1 VRAIAEAVR
10 QAIPAATGLT
20 GSVGAGT
27 SKLIAKIASELAKPD
42 GHLVVEA
49 GAEGA
54 LLDPLPVSRLW
65 GVGPATA
72 ERLRRLGVGTV
83 QDLRAV
89 PAGELVA
96 LLGPA
101 LGAALERLA
110 RADDDRPV
118 VPVRESKSVSAEDTF
133 PRDVVDLGR
142 LHAELDLLSTRV
154 AERLRRHH
162 LAGRTVTVKVR
173 RHDFV
178 TVNRSTTLGAP
189 TDDAATVRR
198 AARRLLGQVDTSD
211 GVRLLGVGVSGL
223 ADWAQ
228 GDLFAAADGTG
239 GGGAHDD
246 GTDRDGMNGADPAR
260 VDGSSAGLGSG
271 AARRWVPGQDVAHR
285 ELGRGWVQG
294 SGLGRVTVRLE
305 SRASAPGPVRTF
317 AADDP
322 DLSPVDPEPLGA
334 VPDGPD
340 VP

>member
-1 VRAIAEAVR
+1 
-10 QAIPAATGLT
+10 
-20 GSVGAGT
+20 
-27 SKLIAKIASELAKPD
+27 
-42 GHLVVEA
+42 
-49 GAEGA
+49 
-54 LLDPLPVSRLW
+54 
-65 GVGPATA
+65 
-72 ERLRRLGVGTV
+72 
-83 QDLRAV
+83 
-89 PAGELVA
+89 
-96 LLGPA
+96 
-101 LGAALERLA
+101 
-110 RADDDRPV
+110 
-118 VPVRESKSVSAEDTF
+118 
-133 PRDVVDLGR
+133 VDLGR

-228 GDLFAAADGTG
+228 GDLFAVADAPGA
-239 GGGAHDD
+239 GGADAED
-246 GTDRDGMNGADPAR
+246 EPDGADPRR
-260 VDGSSAGLGSG
+260 VDGAPVDASSR

-285 ELGRGWVQG
+285 DLGRGWVQG
-294 SGLGRVTVRLE
+294 CGLGRVTVRLE

-322 DLSPVDPEPLGA
+322 DLAAVDPEPLSAG
-334 VPDGPD
+334 PDGPD
-340 VP
+340 SS